1 MKERIKKLRKKK
13 DLSQTEFGKIL
24 GVSRDVISNY
34 EMGRVEPTDLFVN
47 HLCTTFNVN
56 EVWLRNGIGDMFVK
70 SKQTILDELV
80 VAHGLNNKET
90 AIIKAFLDLSP
101 EGRSGVLEYVD
112 KLMEINSNHSQTDD
126 LASGSIIKI
135 DKPVQRVFPI
145 AGRNGESGKV
155 VLSEEEAEAA
165 QEFIKKNY
173 PELE

>member
-1 MKERIKKLRKKK
+1 MKERIKRLRKKK
-13 DLSQTEFGKIL
+13 NLSQTEFGKTL

-56 EVWLRNGIGDMFVK
+56 ETWLRNGIGDMFVK

-80 VAHGLNNKET
+80 AAHGLNNKET
-90 AIIKAFLDLSP
+90 IIIKAFLDLSP
-101 EGRSGVLEYVD
+101 EGRAGVLEYVD
-112 KLMEINSNHSQTDD
+112 KLVEINSQSQTDG
-126 LASGSIIKI
+126 LASGSTITI

-155 VLSEEEAEAA
+155 ILSEEEAKAA
-165 QEFIKKNY
+165 QEFIHNNY